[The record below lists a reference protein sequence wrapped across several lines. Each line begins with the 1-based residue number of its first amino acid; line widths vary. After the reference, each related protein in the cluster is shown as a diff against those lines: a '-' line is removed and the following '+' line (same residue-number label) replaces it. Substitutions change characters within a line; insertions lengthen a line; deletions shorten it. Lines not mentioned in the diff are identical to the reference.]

1 MMMTG
6 RVLWV
11 CALCVLWCGVCCG
24 GGTPSAPVVESD
36 TKNEHQIV
44 SGSSQTSSDTGVSVT
59 ENKIKNINGTTVDAG
74 GVQGVTTPALHVE
87 SSKTGVKAAE
97 ATLSQA
103 PNSGEA
109 TGKVQAETEQSGE
122 KRSKE
127 KEEEEN
133 EEEGEVVE
141 DVEEKDEGEEED
153 EEEGD
158 EEGDEEGEGDDKENV
173 TGSQKGM
180 SAGGQEQP
188 SLSSGAE
195 GASNKTNLNSTQTT
209 DGSTTASH
217 STTPVL
223 LLLLAAC
230 AAAAVV
236 VAA

>member
-24 GGTPSAPVVESD
+24 GVTPSAPVVKSD

-59 ENKIKNINGTTVDAG
+59 ENQIKNINGTTVDAG
-74 GVQGVTTPALHVE
+74 GVRGVTTPALHVD
-87 SSKTGVKAAE
+87 SSKTGVKAGA

-141 DVEEKDEGEEED
+141 DVEEKDEGEGEDAEED
-153 EEEGD
+153 EEG
-158 EEGDEEGEGDDKENV
+158 EEEEEEDDKENV

-195 GASNKTNLNSTQTT
+195 GASNKTNLNSTQAT

-217 STTPVL
+217 STSPVL
-223 LLLLAAC
+223 LLLASCA

-236 VAA
+236 AA